1 MIARVL
7 TKWLASSSFLKLY
20 NKISLVRLLL
30 EKKCQLKL
38 IDMKKFY
45 APLIMFLAFVVATDA
60 HGQEQDIPKDSTLLS
75 ESVEGNYLVRRYMI
89 SNSSDEAAYNLSYS
103 IAASKL
109 PSLTVGNVAELVE
122 LDELMAKI
130 KGDNSMRIS
139 KIDIIGYAS
148 PDGNAASNEAL
159 AMSRAQEF
167 RTLLESRY
175 GLSSS
180 YDIQVKADAEPWS
193 ACDQA
198 VNNSSIEEKAKVLA
212 ILNSASS
219 ENSKE
224 QDLKAMPEVWRTF
237 RTEILPT
244 MRRVDMTI
252 YYNVDTIVE
261 VRTLIEKP
269 KPAARATKQQCCC
282 AGFVDDETIGIVVDM
297 SDPYAIY

>member
-1 MIARVL
+1 MVGTL
-7 TKWLASSSFLKLY
+7 FFLKLY
-20 NKISLVRLLL
+20 NKRSLVRLLL

-38 IDMKKFY
+38 IDMKKIY
-45 APLIMFLAFVVATDA
+45 APLIMLLALGVATDA
-60 HGQEQDIPKDSTLLS
+60 RGQEQDIPKDSTLLS

-89 SNSSDEAAYNLSYS
+89 SNSSDEAAYNLTYS

-122 LDELMAKI
+122 LDELMTKI
-130 KGDNSMRIS
+130 KNDNSMRIS
-139 KIDIIGYAS
+139 HIVITGYAS
-148 PDGNAASNEAL
+148 PDGNAASNESL

-175 GLSSS
+175 NLSSS

-198 VNNSSIEEKAKVLA
+198 ISNSSIEEKTQVLA

-219 ENSKE
+219 ESSKE
-224 QDLKAMPEVWRTF
+224 QHLKAMPKVWQMF
-237 RTEILPT
+237 RTQILPP

-269 KPAARATKQQCCC
+269 KPAATATKRACRC